1 VGSPSDTLIGMDNH
15 RAFGVTSRVARLLA
29 ALAIVSVVIPF
40 GSVSAASRTTEP
52 AAGVAASLSTA
63 PLPACTYRDI
73 VTARARYS
81 QYATTLLDTIY
92 RLPRTY
98 YPPDLVATGLR
109 GGGSIRRIALADLRA
124 MDRAARIAGARF
136 AITSAFRSYSQQ
148 VVLFNSRVARVGRAA
163 ALKFVARPGHSEHQL
178 GTAIDFRSY
187 DGRTP
192 FVTTRA
198 GLWMKANAWKYGWL
212 MSFPS
217 GKSAVTCMSSEPW
230 HYRYVGRTEARLI
243 HYSGLTTRQ
252 WIWRQFGR

>member
-1 VGSPSDTLIGMDNH
+1 MDNNQ
-15 RAFGVTSRVARLLA
+15 AFGVKARVARLLA
-29 ALAIVSVVIPF
+29 ALAIASIVLPF
-40 GSVSAASRTTEP
+40 GSVSALSRPITNT
-52 AAGVAASLSTA
+52 AGPVASLVA
-63 PLPACTYRDI
+63 PLPACIYKDI
-73 VTARARYS
+73 LTARAGYS

-92 RLPRTY
+92 RLPRIY
-98 YPPDLVATGLR
+98 YPTDLVATGLR
-109 GGGSIRRIALADLRA
+109 GGGWIRRIALVDLRA

-148 VVLFNSRVARVGRAA
+148 VVLFNSRVASVGRAA

-198 GLWMKANAWKYGWL
+198 GLWMKANAWKYGWV

-252 WIWRQFGR
+252 WIWRQFGS